1 MTAKD
6 DVAREITEL
15 RALKVPDLVAR
26 YEAVFG
32 RRPRVKHREYLWK
45 RIAWKLQEDRFGG
58 LSVVAKQRLE
68 ELIAEIDLP
77 LDEDQR
83 RVSGPLRPAGRR
95 TTAEPK
101 LGAVLV
107 RKWRDRE
114 ITVTVVKGGFEHE
127 GKVYRSLTAIADAV
141 TGQHLNGKAFFGL
154 TKRARR
160 RR

>member
-1 MTAKD
+1 MTAKE
-6 DVAREITEL
+6 DVAQEIAQL
-15 RALKVPDLVAR
+15 RALPVPDLVAR
-26 YEAVFG
+26 YEATFG
-32 RRPRVKHREYLWK
+32 RPPRVKHREWLWK
-45 RIAWKLQEDRFGG
+45 RIAWKLQEQRYGG
-58 LSVVAKQRLE
+58 LSQVAKQRLE

-83 RVSGPLRPAGRR
+83 RVSGPLRGKR
-95 TTAEPK
+95 TAAEPK

-114 ITVTVVKGGFEHE
+114 ITVTVVKNGFEHE
-127 GKVYRSLTAIADAV
+127 GKVFRSLTAIADAV

-154 TKRARR
+154 SKRVRR